1 MALQKALNHVHP
13 GRNPLAFHLLLSV
26 AFFLSFYLVSARFLI
41 IMGRFC
47 SPLLPSTGW
56 VMMQDLHALVQQPPS
71 PLSVVFL
78 GFGAVVHSWHRLGPA
93 KDAAWHHLWDAV
105 RLEPSLSASSP
116 QAGASITL
124 HSARSW
130 NEFSSVSSKTIPELR
145 NPQPINPGK
154 LCRPK
159 VLKSAPMTCLLWLLI
174 CISCRFLRCYQG
186 CGFLHL
192 ATSREEVVHLN
203 QGPQEHSL
211 NLQFPPGY
219 ESCAVPGRFS
229 STPQPRGKAPD
240 MSPPVTT
247 SPVCQH
253 PAAHFVHL
261 HVLYIST

>member
-93 KDAAWHHLWDAV
+93 KDAAWHHLWEAV

-130 NEFSSVSSKTIPELR
+130 DEFSSVSSKTIPELR

-159 VLKSAPMTCLLWLLI
+159 VLKSAPITCLLWLLI

-186 CGFLHL
+186 CDFLHL
-192 ATSREEVVHLN
+192 ATSREEVVHLSE
-203 QGPQEHSL
+203 GPQEHGL

-219 ESCAVPGRFS
+219 ESCAVPGKFS
-229 STPQPRGKAPD
+229 SVPQA
-240 MSPPVTT
+240 
-247 SPVCQH
+247 
-253 PAAHFVHL
+253 
-261 HVLYIST
+261 

>member
-56 VMMQDLHALVQQPPS
+56 VMMQDLHALVQQPPP

-105 RLEPSLSASSP
+105 RLEPSLSVSSP

-124 HSARSW
+124 HSARFW
-130 NEFSSVSSKTIPELR
+130 DEFSSVSSKTIPELR

-159 VLKSAPMTCLLWLLI
+159 VFEVCSDYLPAMAVNLYFLQVSALLSGLWLPAPRYLK
-174 CISCRFLRCYQG
+174 RG
-186 CGFLHL
+186 G
-192 ATSREEVVHLN
+192 
-203 QGPQEHSL
+203 HSSKRGL
-211 NLQFPPGY
+211 PG
-219 ESCAVPGRFS
+219 A
-229 STPQPRGKAPD
+229 QP
-240 MSPPVTT
+240 
-247 SPVCQH
+247 
-253 PAAHFVHL
+253 
-261 HVLYIST
+261 